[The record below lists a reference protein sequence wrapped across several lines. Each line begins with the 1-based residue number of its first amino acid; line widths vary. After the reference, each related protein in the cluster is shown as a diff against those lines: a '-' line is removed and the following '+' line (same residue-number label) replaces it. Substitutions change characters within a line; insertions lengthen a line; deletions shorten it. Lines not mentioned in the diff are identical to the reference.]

1 MKQLHGN
8 SSRFVRE
15 LMQEERAFI
24 SKRVKST
31 DRNIHDRARVVDLS
45 SKGYSVPQIME
56 ELRRCRNYVLGW
68 IDRFN
73 NEGIKGLET
82 KKRSGRPR
90 IYTETEEQKVM
101 TLINTRPVDLDLHF
115 NTWDISKLQRY
126 LNEKGDMITW
136 STIKRI
142 LDRNKIRLKNAQKW
156 MTSNDPDYQSKKER
170 KEELKN
176 NRPRKGK
183 VVSFD
188 EKGTVTVKHYGGRS
202 YSREQPKVEAKQ
214 NIKGKFEF
222 LCAYDV
228 HEHGVYYKF
237 YERKTHVEVAE
248 FLIFLKKLKHYRLYV
263 ILDCWSAHTTN
274 KLVEKLK
281 GHAITLVFLPT
292 NASWLNDVERVF
304 ADVEKKR
311 IGKLR

>member
-1 MKQLHGN
+1 
-8 SSRFVRE
+8 
-15 LMQEERAFI
+15 MQEERAF
-24 SKRVKST
+24 KRVKST
-31 DRNIHDRARVVDLS
+31 DRNIRDRARVVDLS

-73 NEGIKGLET
+73 DGGIKSLGT

-90 IYTETEEQKVM
+90 VYTETEEQKVI
-101 TLINTRPVDLDLHF
+101 TLINTRPVDLGLHF

-126 LNEKGDMITW
+126 LNEKGDMISW

-142 LDRNKIRLKNAQKW
+142 LKKNKIRLKNAQKW

-170 KEELKN
+170 TEELKN

-202 YSREQPKVEAKQ
+202 YSKEQPKIEAKQ

-228 HEHGVYYKF
+228 HEHGVYHKF
-237 YERKTHVEVAE
+237 YERKTHVDVAE
-248 FLIFLKKLKHYRLYV
+248 FLIFLKKNLNITDCMLYSTV
-263 ILDCWSAHTTN
+263 GQHIQPINWRKN
-274 KLVEKLK
+274 
-281 GHAITLVFLPT
+281 
-292 NASWLNDVERVF
+292 
-304 ADVEKKR
+304 
-311 IGKLR
+311 